1 MTENHPLRNVSVNPV
16 CCNGCG
22 TCAAMAPE
30 IFEMDPLTE
39 KAMVICDE
47 CPEEPA
53 LLAQA
58 YCPHD
63 CIEVD

>member
-1 MTENHPLRNVSVNPV
+1 
-16 CCNGCG
+16 
-22 TCAAMAPE
+22 MAPE

-39 KAMVICDE
+39 KAVVTCDE
-47 CPEEPA
+47 CPEDAA
-53 LLAQA
+53 LLARA

>member
-1 MTENHPLRNVSVNPV
+1 MATTCPMRSVSVNPV

-22 TCAAMAPE
+22 ACAEMAPE
-30 IFEMDPLTE
+30 IFRMDPQTE
-39 KAMVICDE
+39 KPVVICDD
-47 CPEEPA
+47 CPEEDA
-53 LLAQA
+53 LRAQA

>member
-1 MTENHPLRNVSVNPV
+1 MTQECPLRSVSVNPV

-39 KAMVICDE
+39 KAVVTCDE
-47 CPEEPA
+47 CPEDAA
-53 LLAQA
+53 LLARA